1 MRTQLNMKNII
12 GEKKEWKI
20 EALGDVDAKEMEFR
34 RMFSG
39 NEASGFVQ
47 WCKSICKNRWVEENK
62 A

>member
-1 MRTQLNMKNII
+1 MEQEELNMRTQLNMKNII

-39 NEASGFVQ
+39 IILNLILQSNYF
-47 WCKSICKNRWVEENK
+47 
-62 A
+62 